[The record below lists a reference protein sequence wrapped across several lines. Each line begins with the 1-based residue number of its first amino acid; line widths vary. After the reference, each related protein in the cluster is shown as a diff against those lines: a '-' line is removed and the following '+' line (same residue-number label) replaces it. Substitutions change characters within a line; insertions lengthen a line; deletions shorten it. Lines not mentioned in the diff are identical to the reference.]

1 MQRRKLDFDE
11 DTQELMLN
19 MYISRGMTE
28 KDARV
33 ALDNYLWNSGDAERV
48 YFHGYLDT
56 NEFTKEEFQMLPKP
70 ILSLIGWMVKELES
84 TDRLREEIESWFE
97 DRPF

>member
-11 DTQELMLN
+11 DMQELMLN

-28 KDARV
+28 QEANE
-33 ALDNYLWNSGDAERV
+33 AFENYMWNYGDAERV
-48 YFHGYLDT
+48 FYHGYLDT
-56 NEFTKEEFQMLPKP
+56 NEISKEEFKMLPKP

-84 TDRLREEIESWFE
+84 NDKFREQVEGWLE

>member
-11 DTQELMLN
+11 DMKELMMN

-28 KDARV
+28 KDAKV
-33 ALDNYLWNSGDAERV
+33 ALENYMWNHGDAERV
-48 YFHGYLDT
+48 FFHGYLDT
-56 NEFTKEEFQMLPKP
+56 NEFSKEEFQMLPKP

-84 TDRLREEIESWFE
+84 TDKFREELESWFE